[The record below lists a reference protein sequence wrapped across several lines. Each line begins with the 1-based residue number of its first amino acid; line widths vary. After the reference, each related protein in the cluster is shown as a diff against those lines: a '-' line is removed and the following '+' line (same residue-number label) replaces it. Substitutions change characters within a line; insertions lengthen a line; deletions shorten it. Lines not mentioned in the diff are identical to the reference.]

1 MLSSCQVSDRVRE
14 RLPSIL
20 LESRRVV
27 RGTLW
32 VIVDRV
38 RHLSWMLSQGHWHCQ
53 NIQLF
58 ESGSAVSRQGLCT
71 NTLRETVGHVGDIRM
86 VKELCFGHKP

>member
-1 MLSSCQVSDRVRE
+1 MATGIART
-14 RLPSIL
+14 
-20 LESRRVV
+20 SR
-27 RGTLW
+27 
-32 VIVDRV
+32 
-38 RHLSWMLSQGHWHCQ
+38 